1 MNNKERIWIS
11 LLVATISSA
20 AIWNYMNMK
29 IIEKDLR
36 TQLKS
41 TQIELAKK
49 NLEITKYQIEE
60 IIEREEPSISFMKKY
75 GSDKVLGFKN
85 NNPGNIKG
93 KNWYGQIGTDKQGH
107 AIFSSEV
114 YGIRALAKT
123 LINYEAKGID
133 TIEKIVSKYAEGNNK
148 NYIRFLSSYLNVKSN
163 EKLNIGHKL
172 HELVPAIITFE
183 CGSNPYPI
191 EYFILLS
198 WSADL

>member
-1 MNNKERIWIS
+1 MDKMKWFLCVTCTSLTLLNIWYQG
-11 LLVATISSA
+11 A
-20 AIWNYMNMK
+20 
-29 IIEKDLR
+29 
-36 TQLKS
+36 LKNAETELK
-41 TQIELAKK
+41 TQIEIKNSELNKK
-49 NLEITKYQIEE
+49 EIEILRLKIEKE
-60 IIEREEPSISFMKKY
+60 NESTAPIIGIIKKY

-107 AIFSSEV
+107 AIFSLEV

-123 LINYEAKGID
+123 LINYESKGID

-148 NYIRFLSSYLNVKSN
+148 NYIRFLSSYLNVKPN
-163 EKLNIGHKL
+163 EKLNIRHKL
-172 HELVPAIITFE
+172 HELVSAIITFE

>member
-1 MNNKERIWIS
+1 MDKIKVFLYVACTSLAALNIWYKGA
-11 LLVATISSA
+11 L
-20 AIWNYMNMK
+20 
-29 IIEKDLR
+29 KDAE
-36 TQLKS
+36 TELK
-41 TQIELAKK
+41 TQIEIKNSELDKK
-49 NLEITKYQIEE
+49 EIEILRRKIEKE
-60 IIEREEPSISFMKKY
+60 NEATEPIIGIIKKY

-148 NYIRFLSSYLNVKSN
+148 NYIRFLSSYLNIKPN
-163 EKLNIGHKL
+163 EKLNVGHKL
-172 HELVPAIITFE
+172 HELIPAIITFE

-198 WSADL
+198 WSDDL

>member
-1 MNNKERIWIS
+1 MDKTKIFLYIACTSLATLNIWYKGA
-11 LLVATISSA
+11 L
-20 AIWNYMNMK
+20 
-29 IIEKDLR
+29 KDAE
-36 TQLKS
+36 TELK
-41 TQIELAKK
+41 TQIEIKNSELDKK
-49 NLEITKYQIEE
+49 EIEILKLKIENE
-60 IIEREEPSISFMKKY
+60 NELTEPIIGIIKKY

-123 LINYEAKGID
+123 LVKYESKGIN
-133 TIEKIVSKYAEGNNK
+133 TVEKIVATYSEGKNK
-148 NYIRFLSSYLNVKSN
+148 NYIRFLCNYLKVKPN
-163 EKLNIGHKL
+163 EKLDIRHKL

-198 WSADL
+198 WSSNL

>member
-1 MNNKERIWIS
+1 MDKMKWFLCITCTSLTLLNIWYQG
-11 LLVATISSA
+11 A
-20 AIWNYMNMK
+20 
-29 IIEKDLR
+29 
-36 TQLKS
+36 LKNAETELK
-41 TQIELAKK
+41 TQIEIKNSELNKK
-49 NLEITKYQIEE
+49 EIEILRLKIEKE
-60 IIEREEPSISFMKKY
+60 NESMEPIIGIIKKY

-148 NYIRFLSSYLNVKSN
+148 NYIRFLSSYLNVKPN
-163 EKLNIGHKL
+163 EKLNIRHKL

>member
-1 MNNKERIWIS
+1 MDKMKVFLYVACSSLAALNIWYKGA
-11 LLVATISSA
+11 L
-20 AIWNYMNMK
+20 
-29 IIEKDLR
+29 KDAE
-36 TQLKS
+36 TELK
-41 TQIELAKK
+41 TQIEIKNSELDKK
-49 NLEITKYQIEE
+49 EIEILKLKIENENESTKP
-60 IIEREEPSISFMKKY
+60 IIGIIKKY

-148 NYIRFLSSYLNVKSN
+148 NYIRFLSSYLNVKPN
-163 EKLNIGHKL
+163 EKLNVGHKL
-172 HELVPAIITFE
+172 HELVSAIITFE

>member
-1 MNNKERIWIS
+1 MDKMKVFLYVACSSLAALNIWYKGA
-11 LLVATISSA
+11 L
-20 AIWNYMNMK
+20 
-29 IIEKDLR
+29 KDAE
-36 TQLKS
+36 TELK
-41 TQIELAKK
+41 TQIEIKNSELDKK
-49 NLEITKYQIEE
+49 EIEILKLKIENENESTKP
-60 IIEREEPSISFMKKY
+60 IIGIIKKY

-148 NYIRFLSSYLNVKSN
+148 NYILLLSSYLNVKPN
-163 EKLNIGHKL
+163 EKLNVGHKL
-172 HELVPAIITFE
+172 HELVSAIITFE

>member
-1 MNNKERIWIS
+1 MDKTKVFLYIACTGLVTLNIWYKGA
-11 LLVATISSA
+11 L
-20 AIWNYMNMK
+20 
-29 IIEKDLR
+29 KDAE
-36 TQLKS
+36 TELK
-41 TQIELAKK
+41 TQIEIKNSELDKK
-49 NLEITKYQIEE
+49 EIEILRLKIEKE
-60 IIEREEPSISFMKKY
+60 NEATEPIIGIIKKY

-148 NYIRFLSSYLNVKSN
+148 NYIRFLSSYLNAKPN

>member
-1 MNNKERIWIS
+1 MDKMKWFLCITCTSLTLLNIWYQY
-11 LLVATISSA
+11 A
-20 AIWNYMNMK
+20 
-29 IIEKDLR
+29 
-36 TQLKS
+36 LKNAETELK
-41 TQIELAKK
+41 TQIEIKNSELNKK
-49 NLEITKYQIEE
+49 EIEILRLKIEKE
-60 IIEREEPSISFMKKY
+60 NELTEPIIGIIKKY

-148 NYIRFLSSYLNVKSN
+148 NYIRFLSSYLNVKPN
-163 EKLNIGHKL
+163 EKLNIRHKL

>member
-1 MNNKERIWIS
+1 M
-11 LLVATISSA
+11 
-20 AIWNYMNMK
+20 
-29 IIEKDLR
+29 
-36 TQLKS
+36 
-41 TQIELAKK
+41 
-49 NLEITKYQIEE
+49 
-60 IIEREEPSISFMKKY
+60 
-75 GSDKVLGFKN
+75 
-85 NNPGNIKG
+85 
-93 KNWYGQIGTDKQGH
+93 
-107 AIFSSEV
+107 

-148 NYIRFLSSYLNVKSN
+148 NYIRFLSSYLNVKPN

>member
-1 MNNKERIWIS
+1 MDKIKVFLYVACTSLAALNIWYKGA
-11 LLVATISSA
+11 L
-20 AIWNYMNMK
+20 
-29 IIEKDLR
+29 KDAE
-36 TQLKS
+36 TELK
-41 TQIELAKK
+41 TQIEIKNSELDKK
-49 NLEITKYQIEE
+49 EIEILRRKIEKE
-60 IIEREEPSISFMKKY
+60 NEATEPIIGIIKKY

-148 NYIRFLSSYLNVKSN
+148 NYIRFLSSYLNIKPN
-163 EKLNIGHKL
+163 EKLNVGHKL
-172 HELVPAIITFE
+172 HELIPAIITFE